1 MGRTGRTLGSFEQL
15 VLLAIM
21 RVGEGAYGVP
31 VQEEIERV
39 TGRDVSPGALYR
51 ALDRLE
57 ERALVAS
64 GTGEPTAER
73 GGRRRRTLVVTPE
86 GAREL
91 ANALDAL
98 RGMAKGLDARIRALA
113 GEA

>member
-1 MGRTGRTLGSFEQL
+1 
-15 VLLAIM
+15 
-21 RVGEGAYGVP
+21 
-31 VQEEIERV
+31 
-39 TGRDVSPGALYR
+39 
-51 ALDRLE
+51 
-57 ERALVAS
+57 VAS

-91 ANALDAL
+91 GDALDAL